1 MQLGAKM
8 KLENLFIEKLHGI
21 YNYDVDFNEDITFLY
36 GSNGCGKTTILN
48 IVTSIV
54 TGKIYEL
61 FFYDF
66 KIIKL
71 KYSNN
76 DNVDVIEIKRKQDDK
91 NRLKI
96 IFEGRN
102 ETISKLDNL
111 NFQSSRREILL
122 KEYYHE
128 NNILKD
134 ISRLFNYVYLPLSR
148 SAYVDPIRSS
158 RKNFW
163 IEEEEIEEELYVT
176 KDASLTRVQE
186 LIVNKILT
194 INNEVNRL
202 NNNFRDKILK
212 TSINIYSE
220 KKNFSDILNEI
231 ENSNEEKILE
241 IQESYLNIMTNLK
254 LINEREIE
262 KYNNFFSSYI
272 EKYEQ
277 ITDENDEKVKQFPI
291 DLVLQYSEISK
302 IRKVVELAQQM
313 EKDKKQAEKPL
324 ELFCSTLN
332 SFLSRPGDI
341 DSKNIIIETIGQ
353 PGVYFK
359 IPNNQNKLSVQ
370 KLSSGEKQ
378 LIIFFANLI
387 FGVNDRKNG
396 IFIVDEPEL
405 SLHLTW
411 QKLFIEQTLKIN
423 NNIQLIFATHSPE
436 IVGRHRDKMY
446 KLEKVLGE

>member
-21 YNYDVDFNEDITFLY
+21 YNYDVYFNEDITFLY

-111 NFQSSRREILL
+111 NFQSSRRKILL
-122 KEYYHE
+122 KEYFHE

-220 KKNFSDILNEI
+220 KKNFSDMINEI

-272 EKYEQ
+272 KKYEQ
-277 ITDENDEKVKQFPI
+277 ITDENDGKVKHFPI
-291 DLVLQYSEISK
+291 NLVLQYSEISK

>member
-1 MQLGAKM
+1 M
-8 KLENLFIEKLHGI
+8 I
-21 YNYDVDFNEDITFLY
+21 
-36 GSNGCGKTTILN
+36 
-48 IVTSIV
+48 
-54 TGKIYEL
+54 
-61 FFYDF
+61 
-66 KIIKL
+66 
-71 KYSNN
+71 
-76 DNVDVIEIKRKQDDK
+76 
-91 NRLKI
+91 
-96 IFEGRN
+96 
-102 ETISKLDNL
+102 
-111 NFQSSRREILL
+111 
-122 KEYYHE
+122 
-128 NNILKD
+128 
-134 ISRLFNYVYLPLSR
+134 
-148 SAYVDPIRSS
+148 
-158 RKNFW
+158 
-163 IEEEEIEEELYVT
+163 
-176 KDASLTRVQE
+176 
-186 LIVNKILT
+186 
-194 INNEVNRL
+194 
-202 NNNFRDKILK
+202 
-212 TSINIYSE
+212 
-220 KKNFSDILNEI
+220 NEI

-254 LINEREIE
+254 VINEREIV

-272 EKYEQ
+272 KKYEQ
-277 ITDENDEKVKQFPI
+277 ITDENDGKVKHFPI

>member
-111 NFQSSRREILL
+111 NFQSSRRKILL
-122 KEYYHE
+122 KEYFHE

-134 ISRLFNYVYLPLSR
+134 ISQLFNYVYLPLSR

-220 KKNFSDILNEI
+220 KKNFSDIINEI

-272 EKYEQ
+272 KKYEQ
-277 ITDENDEKVKQFPI
+277 ITDENDEKVKHFPI
-291 DLVLQYSEISK
+291 NLVLQYSEISK

-332 SFLSRPGDI
+332 SFLSRAGDI

>member
-1 MQLGAKM
+1 M

-111 NFQSSRREILL
+111 NFQSSRRKILL
-122 KEYYHE
+122 KEYFHE

-202 NNNFRDKILK
+202 NNNFR
-212 TSINIYSE
+212 N
-220 KKNFSDILNEI
+220 
-231 ENSNEEKILE
+231 
-241 IQESYLNIMTNLK
+241 
-254 LINEREIE
+254 
-262 KYNNFFSSYI
+262 
-272 EKYEQ
+272 Q
-277 ITDENDEKVKQFPI
+277 IC
-291 DLVLQYSEISK
+291 LY
-302 IRKVVELAQQM
+302 
-313 EKDKKQAEKPL
+313 
-324 ELFCSTLN
+324 
-332 SFLSRPGDI
+332 
-341 DSKNIIIETIGQ
+341 
-353 PGVYFK
+353 
-359 IPNNQNKLSVQ
+359 
-370 KLSSGEKQ
+370 
-378 LIIFFANLI
+378 
-387 FGVNDRKNG
+387 
-396 IFIVDEPEL
+396 
-405 SLHLTW
+405 
-411 QKLFIEQTLKIN
+411 
-423 NNIQLIFATHSPE
+423 
-436 IVGRHRDKMY
+436 
-446 KLEKVLGE
+446 

>member
-111 NFQSSRREILL
+111 NFQSSRRKILL
-122 KEYYHE
+122 KEYFHE
-128 NNILKD
+128 NNILED

-220 KKNFSDILNEI
+220 KKNFSDIINEI

-272 EKYEQ
+272 KKYEQ
-277 ITDENDEKVKQFPI
+277 ITDENDEKGKHFPI

-332 SFLSRPGDI
+332 SFLSRAGDI

>member
-111 NFQSSRREILL
+111 NFQSSRRKILL

-128 NNILKD
+128 NNILED

-272 EKYEQ
+272 KKYEQ
-277 ITDENDEKVKQFPI
+277 ITDENDEKGKHFPI

-332 SFLSRPGDI
+332 SFLSRAGDI

>member
-111 NFQSSRREILL
+111 NFQSSRRKILL
-122 KEYYHE
+122 KEYFHE

-277 ITDENDEKVKQFPI
+277 ITDENDEKGKHFPI

-332 SFLSRPGDI
+332 SFLSRAGDI

>member
-1 MQLGAKM
+1 M

-111 NFQSSRREILL
+111 NFQSSRRKILL
-122 KEYYHE
+122 KEYFHE

-220 KKNFSDILNEI
+220 KKNFSDMINEI

-272 EKYEQ
+272 KKYEQ
-277 ITDENDEKVKQFPI
+277 ITDENDGKVKHFPI
-291 DLVLQYSEISK
+291 NLVLQYSEISK

>member
-111 NFQSSRREILL
+111 NFQSSRRKILL

-128 NNILKD
+128 NNILED

-272 EKYEQ
+272 KKYEQ
-277 ITDENDEKVKQFPI
+277 ITDENDEKGKHFPI
-291 DLVLQYSEISK
+291 NLVLQYSEISK

-332 SFLSRPGDI
+332 SFLSRAGDI

>member
-111 NFQSSRREILL
+111 NFQSSRRKILL
-122 KEYYHE
+122 KEYFHE

-220 KKNFSDILNEI
+220 KKNFSDMMNEI

-272 EKYEQ
+272 KKYEQ
-277 ITDENDEKVKQFPI
+277 ITDENDGKVKHFPI
-291 DLVLQYSEISK
+291 NLVLQYSEISK

>member
-1 MQLGAKM
+1 M

-111 NFQSSRREILL
+111 NFQSSRRKILL
-122 KEYYHE
+122 KEYFHE

-134 ISRLFNYVYLPLSR
+134 ISQLFNYVYLPLSR

-220 KKNFSDILNEI
+220 KKNFSDIINEI

-272 EKYEQ
+272 KKYEQ
-277 ITDENDEKVKQFPI
+277 ITDENDEKVKHFPI
-291 DLVLQYSEISK
+291 NLVLQYSEISK

-332 SFLSRPGDI
+332 SFLSRAGDI

>member
-111 NFQSSRREILL
+111 NFQSSRRKILL
-122 KEYYHE
+122 KEYFHE

-220 KKNFSDILNEI
+220 KKNFSDMINEI

-272 EKYEQ
+272 KKYEQ
-277 ITDENDEKVKQFPI
+277 ITDENNGKVKHFPI
-291 DLVLQYSEISK
+291 NLVLQYSEISK

>member
-111 NFQSSRREILL
+111 NFQSSRRKILL
-122 KEYYHE
+122 KEYFHE

-220 KKNFSDILNEI
+220 KKNFSDMINEI

-254 LINEREIE
+254 VINEREIE

-272 EKYEQ
+272 KKYEQ
-277 ITDENDEKVKQFPI
+277 ITDENDEKVKHFPI
-291 DLVLQYSEISK
+291 NLVLQYSEISK

-324 ELFCSTLN
+324 ELFCSTIN

>member
-111 NFQSSRREILL
+111 NFQSSRRKILL
-122 KEYYHE
+122 KEYFHE

-220 KKNFSDILNEI
+220 KKNFSDMINEI

-272 EKYEQ
+272 KKYEQ
-277 ITDENDEKVKQFPI
+277 ITDENDGKVKHFPI

-332 SFLSRPGDI
+332 SFLSRAGDI

>member
-111 NFQSSRREILL
+111 NFQSSRRKILL
-122 KEYYHE
+122 KEYFHE

-220 KKNFSDILNEI
+220 KKNFSDMINEI

-254 LINEREIE
+254 VINEREIE

-272 EKYEQ
+272 KKYEQ
-277 ITDENDEKVKQFPI
+277 ITDENDGKVKHFPI

-332 SFLSRPGDI
+332 SFLSRAGDI

>member
-111 NFQSSRREILL
+111 NFQSSRRKILL
-122 KEYYHE
+122 KEYFHE

-272 EKYEQ
+272 KKYEQ
-277 ITDENDEKVKQFPI
+277 ITDENDEKVKHFPI
-291 DLVLQYSEISK
+291 NLVLQYSEISK

-332 SFLSRPGDI
+332 SFLSRAGDI

>member
-111 NFQSSRREILL
+111 NFQSSRRKILL
-122 KEYYHE
+122 KEYFHE

-220 KKNFSDILNEI
+220 KKNFSDMINEI

-272 EKYEQ
+272 KKYEQ
-277 ITDENDEKVKQFPI
+277 ITDENDGKVKHFPI
-291 DLVLQYSEISK
+291 NLVLQYSEISK

>member
-1 MQLGAKM
+1 M

-21 YNYDVDFNEDITFLY
+21 YNYDVYFNEDITFLY

-111 NFQSSRREILL
+111 NFQSSRRKILL
-122 KEYYHE
+122 KEYFHE

-220 KKNFSDILNEI
+220 KKNFSDMINEI

-272 EKYEQ
+272 KKYEQ
-277 ITDENDEKVKQFPI
+277 ITDENDGKVKHFPI
-291 DLVLQYSEISK
+291 NLVLQYSEISK

>member
-111 NFQSSRREILL
+111 NFQSSRRKILL
-122 KEYYHE
+122 KEYFHE

-277 ITDENDEKVKQFPI
+277 ITDENDEKVKQFSI
-291 DLVLQYSEISK
+291 NLVLQYSEISK

-332 SFLSRPGDI
+332 SFLSRAGDI

>member
-111 NFQSSRREILL
+111 NFQSSRRKILL
-122 KEYYHE
+122 KEYFHE

-220 KKNFSDILNEI
+220 KKNFSDIINEI

-254 LINEREIE
+254 VINEREIE

-272 EKYEQ
+272 KKYEQ
-277 ITDENDEKVKQFPI
+277 ITDENDGKVKHFPI

-324 ELFCSTLN
+324 ELFCSTIN

>member
-1 MQLGAKM
+1 M

-111 NFQSSRREILL
+111 NFQSSRRKILL
-122 KEYYHE
+122 KEYFHE

-220 KKNFSDILNEI
+220 KKNFSDMMNEI

-272 EKYEQ
+272 KKYEQ
-277 ITDENDEKVKQFPI
+277 ITDENDGKVKHFPI
-291 DLVLQYSEISK
+291 NLVLQYSEISK

>member
-111 NFQSSRREILL
+111 NFQSSRRKILL

-128 NNILKD
+128 NNTLKD

-220 KKNFSDILNEI
+220 KKNFSDIINEI

-272 EKYEQ
+272 KKYEQ
-277 ITDENDEKVKQFPI
+277 ITDENDGKVKHFPI
-291 DLVLQYSEISK
+291 NLVLQYSEISK

-332 SFLSRPGDI
+332 SFLSRAGDI

>member
-111 NFQSSRREILL
+111 NFQSSRRKILL
-122 KEYYHE
+122 KEYFHE
-128 NNILKD
+128 NNILND

-220 KKNFSDILNEI
+220 KKNFSDIINEI

-272 EKYEQ
+272 KKYEQ
-277 ITDENDEKVKQFPI
+277 ITEENDEKVKHFPI
-291 DLVLQYSEISK
+291 NLVLQYSEISK

-332 SFLSRPGDI
+332 SFLSRAGDI

>member
-111 NFQSSRREILL
+111 NFQSSRRKILL
-122 KEYYHE
+122 KEYFHE
-128 NNILKD
+128 NNILND

-220 KKNFSDILNEI
+220 KKNFSDIINEI

-272 EKYEQ
+272 KKYEQ
-277 ITDENDEKVKQFPI
+277 ITDENDEKGKHFPI

-332 SFLSRPGDI
+332 SFLSRAGDI

>member
-1 MQLGAKM
+1 MQQ
-8 KLENLFIEKLHGI
+8 NRI

-54 TGKIYEL
+54 TGKICEL

-111 NFQSSRREILL
+111 NFQSSRRKILL
-122 KEYYHE
+122 KEYFHE
-128 NNILKD
+128 NNILED

-220 KKNFSDILNEI
+220 KKNFSDMMNEI

-254 LINEREIE
+254 LINEKEIE

-272 EKYEQ
+272 KKYEQ
-277 ITDENDEKVKQFPI
+277 ITDENDGKVKHFPI
-291 DLVLQYSEISK
+291 NLVLQYSEISK

>member
-1 MQLGAKM
+1 MTVS

-111 NFQSSRREILL
+111 NFQSSRRKILL
-122 KEYYHE
+122 KEYFHE

-220 KKNFSDILNEI
+220 KKNFSDMINEI

-254 LINEREIE
+254 VINEREIE

-272 EKYEQ
+272 KKYEQ
-277 ITDENDEKVKQFPI
+277 ITDENDGKVKHFPI

-324 ELFCSTLN
+324 ELFCSTIN

>member
-1 MQLGAKM
+1 M

-76 DNVDVIEIKRKQDDK
+76 DNVDVIEIKREQDDK

-111 NFQSSRREILL
+111 NFQSSRGKILL
-122 KEYYHE
+122 KEYFHE

-163 IEEEEIEEELYVT
+163 IEDEAIEEELYVT

-220 KKNFSDILNEI
+220 KKNFSDMINEI

-241 IQESYLNIMTNLK
+241 IQKSYLNIMTNLK
-254 LINEREIE
+254 LINEGEIE

-272 EKYEQ
+272 KKYEQ
-277 ITDENDEKVKQFPI
+277 ITVEHDGKGKSFPI
-291 DLVLQYSEISK
+291 NLVLQYSEISK

>member
-1 MQLGAKM
+1 MQQ
-8 KLENLFIEKLHGI
+8 NRIF
-21 YNYDVDFNEDITFLY
+21 YYDVDFNEDITFLY
-36 GSNGCGKTTILN
+36 GSNGCGKTTLLN

-54 TGKIYEL
+54 TGKICEL

-111 NFQSSRREILL
+111 NFQSSRRKILL
-122 KEYYHE
+122 KEYFHE
-128 NNILKD
+128 NNILED

-220 KKNFSDILNEI
+220 KKNFSDMMNEI

-254 LINEREIE
+254 LINEKEIE

-272 EKYEQ
+272 KKYEQ
-277 ITDENDEKVKQFPI
+277 ITDENDGKVKHFPI
-291 DLVLQYSEISK
+291 NLVLQYSEISK

>member
-111 NFQSSRREILL
+111 NFQSSRRKILL
-122 KEYYHE
+122 KEYFHE

-148 SAYVDPIRSS
+148 SAYVDPIRSF

-163 IEEEEIEEELYVT
+163 IEDEAIEEELYVT

-220 KKNFSDILNEI
+220 KKNFSDMINEI

-241 IQESYLNIMTNLK
+241 IQKSYLNIMTNLK
-254 LINEREIE
+254 LINEGEIE

-272 EKYEQ
+272 KKYEQ
-277 ITDENDEKVKQFPI
+277 ITVEHDGKGKSFPI
-291 DLVLQYSEISK
+291 NLVLQYSEISK

-313 EKDKKQAEKPL
+313 EKDKKQAEEPL

>member
-1 MQLGAKM
+1 M

-66 KIIKL
+66 KTIKL

-96 IFEGRN
+96 IFEDRN

-111 NFQSSRREILL
+111 NFQSSRRKILL
-122 KEYYHE
+122 KEYFHE

-186 LIVNKILT
+186 LIINKILT

-220 KKNFSDILNEI
+220 KKNFSDMINEI

-262 KYNNFFSSYI
+262 KYNNFFSNYI
-272 EKYEQ
+272 KKYEQ
-277 ITDENDEKVKQFPI
+277 ITDEHDGEGKMFPVE
-291 DLVLQYSEISK
+291 LVIQYSEISK

-332 SFLSRPGDI
+332 SFLSRPDDI
-341 DSKNIIIETIGQ
+341 DSKNIIIETIGE

>member
-111 NFQSSRREILL
+111 NFQSSRRKILL
-122 KEYYHE
+122 KEYFHE

-220 KKNFSDILNEI
+220 KKNFSDMINEI

-254 LINEREIE
+254 VINEREIE

-272 EKYEQ
+272 KKYEQ
-277 ITDENDEKVKQFPI
+277 ITDENDGKVKHFPI

-324 ELFCSTLN
+324 ELFCSTIN

>member
-111 NFQSSRREILL
+111 NFQSSRRKILL
-122 KEYYHE
+122 KEYFHE

-220 KKNFSDILNEI
+220 KKNFSDMINEI

-272 EKYEQ
+272 KKYEQ
-277 ITDENDEKVKQFPI
+277 ITDENDGKVKHFPI

-324 ELFCSTLN
+324 ELFCSTIN

>member
-111 NFQSSRREILL
+111 NFQSSRRKILL

-128 NNILKD
+128 NNILED

-212 TSINIYSE
+212 TSINI
-220 KKNFSDILNEI
+220 
-231 ENSNEEKILE
+231 
-241 IQESYLNIMTNLK
+241 
-254 LINEREIE
+254 
-262 KYNNFFSSYI
+262 
-272 EKYEQ
+272 
-277 ITDENDEKVKQFPI
+277 
-291 DLVLQYSEISK
+291 
-302 IRKVVELAQQM
+302 
-313 EKDKKQAEKPL
+313 
-324 ELFCSTLN
+324 
-332 SFLSRPGDI
+332 
-341 DSKNIIIETIGQ
+341 
-353 PGVYFK
+353 
-359 IPNNQNKLSVQ
+359 
-370 KLSSGEKQ
+370 
-378 LIIFFANLI
+378 
-387 FGVNDRKNG
+387 
-396 IFIVDEPEL
+396 
-405 SLHLTW
+405 
-411 QKLFIEQTLKIN
+411 
-423 NNIQLIFATHSPE
+423 
-436 IVGRHRDKMY
+436 
-446 KLEKVLGE
+446 

>member
-1 MQLGAKM
+1 M

-111 NFQSSRREILL
+111 NFQSSRRKILL
-122 KEYYHE
+122 KEYFHE

-220 KKNFSDILNEI
+220 KKNFSDMINEI

-254 LINEREIE
+254 VINEREIE

-272 EKYEQ
+272 KKYEQ
-277 ITDENDEKVKQFPI
+277 ITDENDGKVKHFPI

-324 ELFCSTLN
+324 ELFCSTIN

>member
-1 MQLGAKM
+1 M

-111 NFQSSRREILL
+111 NFQSSRRKILL
-122 KEYYHE
+122 KEYFHE

-220 KKNFSDILNEI
+220 KKNFSDMINEI

-254 LINEREIE
+254 VINEREIE

-272 EKYEQ
+272 KKYEQ
-277 ITDENDEKVKQFPI
+277 ITDENDGKVKHFPI

-332 SFLSRPGDI
+332 SFLSRAGDI

>member
-1 MQLGAKM
+1 M

-111 NFQSSRREILL
+111 NFQSSRRKILL
-122 KEYYHE
+122 KEYFHE

-220 KKNFSDILNEI
+220 KKNFSDMINEI

-272 EKYEQ
+272 KKYEQ
-277 ITDENDEKVKQFPI
+277 ITDENDGKVKHFPI

-324 ELFCSTLN
+324 ELFCSTIN

>member
-1 MQLGAKM
+1 M

-111 NFQSSRREILL
+111 NFQSSRRKILL
-122 KEYYHE
+122 KEYFHE
-128 NNILKD
+128 NNILND

-220 KKNFSDILNEI
+220 KKNFSDMINEI

-272 EKYEQ
+272 KKYEQ
-277 ITDENDEKVKQFPI
+277 ITDENDGKVKHFPI
-291 DLVLQYSEISK
+291 NLVLQYSEISK